1 MSAKEN
7 NVRSGSVEEVD
18 VHTSYERQKESMSG
32 FSSISEKSGRSQDMI
47 NLKIINFWTKK
58 VNRKNA

>member
-7 NVRSGSVEEVD
+7 NVRSGSEEEVD
-18 VHTSYERQKESMSG
+18 VHTSYERQKESMNG